1 MLCEK
6 PLTASAEESRE
17 LAQLA
22 ASTGLT
28 CGVVFNNRFLSPV
41 LRARQLVEEGRL
53 GRILSFDF
61 AYRHN
66 SCIDPERTVG
76 WKQRATCGGGTLAD
90 LGPHVIDLCRLLCG
104 EIVSVMGKSQI
115 AFPTHRVPEGEWLT
129 DADEAFYLTA
139 TTASGAVGQ
148 ITVSKLTQGANDELT
163 FSVYGTEGAVRFDL
177 MQPNYLYVYVN
188 DAAGAPLGGLRG
200 FTRVECVGRFDAPA
214 LPFPSPKAPVG
225 WLRGHIGSM
234 EHYLSAVYAHRSA
247 DPSFADG
254 AAVDRIIAAARRSD
268 AEGREVPV

>member
-1 MLCEK
+1 
-6 PLTASAEESRE
+6 
-17 LAQLA
+17 
-22 ASTGLT
+22 
-28 CGVVFNNRFLSPV
+28 
-41 LRARQLVEEGRL
+41 
-53 GRILSFDF
+53 
-61 AYRHN
+61 
-66 SCIDPERTVG
+66 
-76 WKQRATCGGGTLAD
+76 
-90 LGPHVIDLCRLLCG
+90 
-104 EIVSVMGKSQI
+104 MGKSQI

-177 MQPNYLYVYVN
+177 MHPNYLYVYVN

-247 DPSFADG
+247 DPSFSDG